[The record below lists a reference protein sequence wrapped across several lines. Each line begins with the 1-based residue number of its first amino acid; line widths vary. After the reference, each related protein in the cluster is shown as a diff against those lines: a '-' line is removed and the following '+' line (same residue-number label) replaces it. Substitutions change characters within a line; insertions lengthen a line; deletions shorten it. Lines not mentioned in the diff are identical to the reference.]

1 MSNMECPLPKCLT
14 RSKMIKKLFEIRF
27 SSYIMNNIFF
37 IAILLLFSINANA
50 QNPSLPNGFA
60 QSLIADSL
68 NPTAMA
74 FDHHGNLFLAQK
86 DGRILWLGEDG
97 DLSPDPVLTI
107 PVDDFNERGLA
118 GIALHPDWDNQ
129 PWLYA
134 YYTVRDSNF
143 NRLSRFMINGNL
155 AVPGS
160 EEVLFEFDKLNS
172 GIHNGG
178 SLQFG
183 NDGKLYIGTGDGG
196 KSSNAQSLALTL
208 GKVIRLNPDGSIPSD
223 NPFYLELNGKNR
235 AVYAYGLRNPFSMAI
250 EPGTGR
256 IFVSEVG
263 QGNYEEVNEILPHL
277 NYGWSQVEGP
287 NGAQNPPLN
296 YQDPLFAYPHAQGCA
311 IVGAAIYAP
320 DQVSFPVNYVGKYF
334 FADYCRGVVKLL
346 DLSTGIANDTFA
358 TGLKQPVAF
367 AVNPHDGS
375 LWYLMRS
382 GIGGGSVSDN
392 TSSSNGTLWKVFYT
406 GSGAP
411 FVSVPP
417 QDVLLSVGESANFE
431 VQVLGK
437 TPMHFRWQKDGV
449 DLLGSDSS
457 ALYFPNASLTDNGTK
472 FRCIAS
478 NAEGADTSATA
489 MLGVTVNQRPQPEII
504 APALAQ
510 HYKAGLIIH
519 FQGIASDP
527 EEGVLAAANLQWRV
541 DFHHDSHTHP
551 ALAPIAGISEGS
563 FTIPL
568 VGETSTNT
576 WYRIHLSAR
585 DQEGLEKS
593 DWRDVF
599 PKLTTV
605 LVEGPTG
612 MLVNVDGIVRPMPY
626 TFSSLQGQQRLV
638 QAFDKIILQDTIYL
652 FEKWAESAD
661 SSLLLAFSAP
671 DTPGLTL
678 HPLYSAF
685 VLGNGTGLHGE
696 YFIDPEFDLDEDPVT
711 LRLDTV
717 INFNW
722 GNDSPFPNLI
732 PGNGFTIRWSGFVEP
747 YFSED
752 YTFHVKSD
760 DGCRLWIGDS
770 LLIDK
775 WVAQSSTLHSG
786 AIRVEGGAK
795 IPIRLEYLEI
805 GGGADIS
812 LQWSSPRTPKA
823 LVPKRQLYPISP
835 YEPATV
841 RGTVWHDQD
850 YDQLIEP
857 GEPLLKN
864 TTVLLFDAVDSTLL
878 ATGFADALGKFKFS
892 GLVAGAYSLRFVPP
906 PASIDL
912 VPFKHLDMAGQTGI
926 LQLGPLESLVW
937 DVSFVTQPSSI
948 SGKCFHDENYNG
960 AQDLGET
967 GLQNITALLFAAA
980 DSSLL
985 DVQFS
990 GAQGQYAFNFLPA
1003 GSYFIQFNNA
1013 LNGQDLA
1020 PGGSILANGI
1030 SPVVLLGQSESRSL
1044 NAPFVYPPGKVTG
1057 RVWLDENAN
1066 QFADIGE
1073 NGLENA
1079 TLLLYTTNAAL
1090 MDAQSSQPNGSFLF
1104 DHVPPGHYYLQ
1115 ALTNA
1120 VPLALQPSFGINQ
1133 IGQTLPFEVFK
1144 NEARVLEIG
1153 FKPQSTAAYSWQ
1165 SGNDFQ
1171 LFPNPVQGTLMLRW
1185 AEELGAP
1192 VQIVVADIAGHVLNR
1207 KTFPIPAGN
1216 SLAID
1221 VRELEPGLYYLQ
1233 VESPYGKLVRPF
1245 IKY

>member
-1 MSNMECPLPKCLT
+1 
-14 RSKMIKKLFEIRF
+14 
-27 SSYIMNNIFF
+27 MNNIFF
-37 IAILLLFSINANA
+37 TALLLLFTIKTNA
-50 QNPSLPNGFA
+50 QSPTLPTGFA
-60 QSLIADSL
+60 QSLMADSL

-97 DLSPDPVLTI
+97 ELAPDPVLTI
-107 PVDDFNERGLA
+107 QVDDFNERGLA

-143 NRLSRFMINGNL
+143 NRLSRFLVNGNL

-178 SLQFG
+178 SMQFG
-183 NDGKLYIGTGDGG
+183 SDGKLYIGAGDGG
-196 KSSNAQSLALTL
+196 KSSNAQSLAVTL

-235 AVYAYGLRNPFSMAI
+235 AIYAYGLRNPFSMAI
-250 EPGTGR
+250 DPGAGR

-263 QGNYEEVNEILPHL
+263 QGAYEEVNEILPHR
-277 NYGWSQVEGP
+277 NYGWNQVEGP
-287 NGAQNPPLN
+287 IGAQNPPLD
-296 YQDPLFAYPHAQGCA
+296 YQDPFFAYPHAQGCA

-320 DQVSFPVNYVGKYF
+320 DEAAFPANYHGKYF

-346 DLSTGIANDTFA
+346 DLSTGMANDTFA

-382 GIGGGSVSDN
+382 GIGGGSITDN

-417 QDVLLSVGESANFE
+417 QDVLLPVGESARFE
-431 VQVLGK
+431 VQVLGSA
-437 TPMHFRWQKDGV
+437 PMLFRWQKDGL
-449 DLLGSDSS
+449 DLPGSDST
-457 ALYFPNASLTDNGTK
+457 ALHFLNVSLADNGAK

-489 MLGVTVNQRPQPEII
+489 TLNVTANQRPQPEII

-510 HYKAGLIIH
+510 QYKAGDTIH
-519 FQGIASDP
+519 FQGMAIDP
-527 EEGVLAAANLQWRV
+527 EEGPLDTSRLTWRV

-551 ALAPIAGISEGS
+551 ALTPINGVSEGS
-563 FTIPL
+563 FTIPFA
-568 VGETSTNT
+568 GETSTNT
-576 WYRIHLSAR
+576 WYRIQLSAR

-593 DWRDVF
+593 VWRDVF
-599 PKLTTV
+599 PAISSIT
-605 LVEGPTG
+605 VEGPTG
-612 MLVNVDGIVRPMPY
+612 MPVNVDGVVRPMPY
-626 TFSSLQGQQRLV
+626 TFSSLQRQQRIV
-638 QAFDKIILQDTIYL
+638 QAFDKVILQDTIYL

-678 HPLYSAF
+678 HAQYSAF

-696 YFIDPEFDLDEDPVT
+696 YFIDPEFDLDEDPVA

-722 GNDSPFPNLI
+722 GDNSPFPNLI
-732 PGNGFTIRWSGFVEP
+732 PNNGFTVRWSGFVQP

-775 WVAQSSTLHSG
+775 WVAQSSTEHSG

-812 LQWSSPRTPKA
+812 LQWSSPRTQKA
-823 LVPKRQLYPISP
+823 LVPKRQLYPIPP

-841 RGTVWHDQD
+841 RGTVWHDLD

-857 GEPLLKN
+857 GEPLLKH

-878 ATGFADALGKFKFS
+878 ATGVVDAQGKYKFS
-892 GLVAGAYSLRFVPP
+892 GLVAGAYYLRFVPP

-912 VPFKHLDMAGQTGI
+912 VPFKHLDMAGQTGA
-926 LQLGPLESLVW
+926 LQLGPLQSLVW
-937 DVSFVTQPSSI
+937 DVSFVTQPASI

-960 AQDLGET
+960 TQDGGEP

-990 GAQGQYAFNFLPA
+990 GVQGQYAFSFLPA
-1003 GSYFIQFNNA
+1003 GSYFIQFNNG
-1013 LNGQDLA
+1013 LNGQGLA
-1020 PGGSILANGI
+1020 PGGSLLANGI
-1030 SPVVLLGQSESRSL
+1030 SPVVQLGQSESSSL
-1044 NAPFVYPPGKVTG
+1044 NAPFVHPPGKVTG
-1057 RVWLDENAN
+1057 RVWLDENGN

-1073 NGLENA
+1073 NGLANA
-1079 TLLLYTTNAAL
+1079 TLLLYTANASL
-1090 MDAQSSQPNGSFLF
+1090 MGAQSSQSNGSYLF
-1104 DHVPPGHYYLQ
+1104 DNVPPGHYYLQ

-1120 VPLALQPSFGINQ
+1120 IPLALQPSFGINQ
-1133 IGQTLPFEVFK
+1133 SGQTLPFEVFK

-1153 FKPQSTAAYSWQ
+1153 FKPQSTALYPLQA
-1165 SGNDFQ
+1165 GIDFQ
-1171 LFPNPVQGTLMLRW
+1171 LFPNPVQETLTLRW
-1185 AEELGAP
+1185 VETTEPPTRL
-1192 VQIVVADIAGHVLNR
+1192 VVADVAGRVL
-1207 KTFPIPAGN
+1207 KSKPLSAPTGN
-1216 SLAID
+1216 TLAID
-1221 VRELEPGLYYLQ
+1221 VRELQPGVYYLQ
-1233 VESPYGKLVRPF
+1233 LERPSGKSVRPF
-1245 IKY
+1245 VKY